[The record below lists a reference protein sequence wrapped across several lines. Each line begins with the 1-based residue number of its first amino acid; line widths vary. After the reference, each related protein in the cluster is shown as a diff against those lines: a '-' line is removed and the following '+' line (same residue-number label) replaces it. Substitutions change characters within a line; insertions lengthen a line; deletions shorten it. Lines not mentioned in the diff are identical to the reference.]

1 MLKTYEVTYTLTVTE
16 RVEAESKED
25 AEVAFS
31 ELWSDAGDLVDMGMY
46 KIKRVKDSNA

>member
-1 MLKTYEVTYTLTVTE
+1 MLKTYEVTYTLKVTE

-31 ELWSDAGDLVDMGMY
+31 ELWSDAGDLVDMGTY
-46 KIKRVKDSNA
+46 KIKRVKDSDA